1 MKPNNTE
8 KHSSTHGFWIAFAS
22 AIILSFTGILIRM
35 ISEDYGLPALILA
48 FWREFFV
55 VLTCFPYLLLFK
67 RHLLKINP
75 KDLPFLILFGV
86 VLALFNILWTL
97 AVTLTGAAVATVLVY
112 ASAAFTAILGRIFL
126 KEQLGWVK
134 IIAIILC
141 LAGCLLVSGAT
152 SSAAWQ
158 TNTIGILTGL
168 SSGLL
173 YAVYSL
179 MGRHTSQRQL
189 NPWTSLFYTF
199 LFAAIILL
207 TLNLLPLNF
216 IPATASR
223 PVEMFFLGNAWR
235 GWLLLLL
242 LAAGPTLLGFG
253 LYNVSLSLLPS
264 STANLIVTS
273 EPVFTIITA
282 YFLLGER
289 LTGLEIV
296 GSLLILSALVFLR
309 LNKNAFRS
317 E

>member
-1 MKPNNTE
+1 
-8 KHSSTHGFWIAFAS
+8 
-22 AIILSFTGILIRM
+22 M

-134 IIAIILC
+134 IIAVILC

-179 MGRHTSQRQL
+179 MGRHAGQRQL

-289 LTGLEIV
+289 LSGLEII

>member
-179 MGRHTSQRQL
+179 MGRHASQRQL

-199 LFAAIILL
+199 LFAAFILL

-223 PVEMFFLGNAWR
+223 PVEMFFLGDAWR